1 MKTIR
6 MAIIATALLAI
17 ISIAPA
23 TIPRAHAD
31 LGTEMWL
38 NQAYAGTDPFFSTTV
53 NAYTPG
59 STATL
64 NIPVSYANPYG
75 GAYIDVTGANLRMDW
90 NGNYT
95 NTGSVSSTNPLRIY
109 QNSQG
114 TIVLTFQVPD
124 TNTASNYRTHSVT
137 SFTVN
142 YTTPA
147 SAGTKQFIGFV
158 FSTFAVYSADQ
169 ASGMSIAQQLGL
181 LNPGFIGV
189 PTLCG
194 AFGTQSFKT
203 EQGNALCQQALQQGN
218 LGLAQYKSG
227 NFANANTS
235 FKSAQTYWN
244 QALQAESS
252 DAGTQSVAT
261 MTSGWGTLLLGIG
274 GVLAGVGATVYAF
287 KRPRG
292 LSSAV
297 SNPSASA
304 SALMPS
310 K

>member
-1 MKTIR
+1 MLTWAQR
-6 MAIIATALLAI
+6 C
-17 ISIAPA
+17 
-23 TIPRAHAD
+23 
-31 LGTEMWL
+31 
-38 NQAYAGTDPFFSTTV
+38 
-53 NAYTPG
+53 G
-59 STATL
+59 STRPTSAQTH
-64 NIPVSYANPYG
+64 S
-75 GAYIDVTGANLRMDW
+75 
-90 NGNYT
+90 
-95 NTGSVSSTNPLRIY
+95 SVRPSTPTHPAALPH
-109 QNSQG
+109 
-114 TIVLTFQVPD
+114 LTFQYHTQIP
-124 TNTASNYRTHSVT
+124 TAEHTSMSPERIYEWTGTVT
-137 SFTVN
+137 
-142 YTTPA
+142 
-147 SAGTKQFIGFV
+147 I
-158 FSTFAVYSADQ
+158 
-169 ASGMSIAQQLGL
+169 
-181 LNPGFIGV
+181 
-189 PTLCG
+189 PTQCG

-297 SNPSASA
+297 SNPSAST